1 MAVTSKDLIP
11 PTEAAALL
19 AVDPKTVSRWASA
32 GHITSVLTP
41 GGHRR
46 FLRSEIMAIAAS
58 DEAAPT
64 GWHPSIHPTPHADPT
79 EPEGHRRDK
88 GERERQAVV
97 MANALALV
105 AHAAAAQAAADV
117 VEAATAVTAAAQTV
131 AEAVRH
137 AQETRTQAFADA
149 AEVSGA
155 EAAGTTAEVK
165 HRADP
170 SAHQL
175 SAAASIVEA
184 LAASAD
190 QNGPDPDELAQ
201 ALRLVSEVRA
211 TAMAAAQESVEA
223 AARVASAVAAAAT
236 ATAAFQVSVA
246 DDGID
251 GEHPPVQ
258 PRSGDHHRSGSADR
272 RPR

>member
-1 MAVTSKDLIP
+1 MTAVTSKDLIP

-19 AVDPKTVSRWASA
+19 SVDPKTVSRWASA

-58 DEAAPT
+58 DEAPPT
-64 GWHPSIHPTPHADPT
+64 GWRPGIHPVPPTDPP
-79 EPEGHRRDK
+79 ESEGHRRDK
-88 GERERQAVV
+88 GERERDAVV

-137 AQETRTQAFADA
+137 AQETRTQALEDATDVMGTEVARTA
-149 AEVSGA
+149 AEV
-155 EAAGTTAEVK
+155 EQ
-165 HRADP
+165 RADT
-170 SAHQL
+170 STHQL
-175 SAAASIVEA
+175 SAAASRVEA

-190 QNGPDPDELAQ
+190 QTGQDPDEIAH
-201 ALRLVSEVRA
+201 ALRLASEVRA
-211 TAMAAAQESVEA
+211 GAMAAAQESVEA

-246 DDGID
+246 DEGID
-251 GEHPPVQ
+251 G
-258 PRSGDHHRSGSADR
+258 
-272 RPR
+272 